1 MTHRVLII
9 EDEEILAKNYRRY
22 LQRHDYDA
30 RVAAS
35 GEAGLEEHERFQP
48 DVILLDHRLPGMD
61 GLEVLDRLRAEN
73 GDVRVILITAHGNV
87 QIAVDAMKGGAADYM
102 TKPVGLS
109 ELKQVI
115 ERTVRDDLA
124 ANLTRIPPEENGQ
137 RVRLRLET
145 LTKREGEVL
154 KLVFNGEPNKRIAY
168 TLGIDEKT
176 VEFHRANLKKKMGA
190 KSSADL
196 IRMVAT
202 GSGPRG
208 QP

>member
-22 LQRHDYDA
+22 LERHDYDA

-35 GEAGLEEHERFQP
+35 GEAGLEEHERFKP
-48 DVILLDHRLPGMD
+48 EIILLDHRLPGMD
-61 GLEVLDRLRAEN
+61 GLEVLGQLRAEN
-73 GDVRVILITAHGNV
+73 SNAKVILITAHGNV
-87 QIAVDAMKGGAADYM
+87 QIAVEAMKAGAADYM
-102 TKPVGLS
+102 TKPVVLS
-109 ELKQVI
+109 ELKLVI

-124 ANLTRIPPEENGQ
+124 ANLARTSPEENGQ

-168 TLGIDEKT
+168 TLGIHEKT

-190 KSSADL
+190 SSSADL
-196 IRMVAT
+196 IRMVAANR
-202 GSGPRG
+202 GS
-208 QP
+208 